1 VSSTA
6 GHQFVSGRRTAA
18 AGDGDF
24 VDSLRRRAARRASR
38 SGSPAAS
45 MSGARS
51 TNAAFFAGA
60 ARRLKGN
67 DTSTYSFED
76 YTVVKHVMVDNTEV
90 ARKAWHR
97 TIFGREQA

>member
-18 AGDGDF
+18 AGDGDY
-24 VDSLRRRAARRASR
+24 VDH
-38 SGSPAAS
+38 
-45 MSGARS
+45 
-51 TNAAFFAGA
+51 
-60 ARRLKGN
+60 
-67 DTSTYSFED
+67 
-76 YTVVKHVMVDNTEV
+76 TVVKHVMVDNTEV